1 METDENSVR
10 RPLVESSTSKSDC
23 TGNCVLVGPSGR
35 KGELER
41 SAKDLIRHRF
51 SNPLGALT
59 PAERYVAKY
68 AAKEDTKVNRSLSG
82 REMLNWYEMLTAIW
96 LAATAVHK
104 QRNLMRRSI
113 ITFEE
118 RPNTRE
124 RNLQRASVHSCLGG
138 GNPSDIY
145 LWWILWISICRIR
158 RS

>member
-68 AAKEDTKVNRSLSG
+68 AAKEDTKVNRSLQVRLPFSSG
-82 REMLNWYEMLTAIW
+82 FSYRREWDGFRKGVDLPEKRIFCII
-96 LAATAVHK
+96 K
-104 QRNLMRRSI
+104 QGKK
-113 ITFEE
+113 
-118 RPNTRE
+118 TRE
-124 RNLQRASVHSCLGG
+124 VTSPGPWPL
-138 GNPSDIY
+138 
-145 LWWILWISICRIR
+145 ISISFWIFIEDFAYYFTTNRTFLVG
-158 RS
+158 

>member
-10 RPLVESSTSKSDC
+10 RPLVKSSTSKSDC

-82 REMLNWYEMLTAIW
+82 REMLN
-96 LAATAVHK
+96 
-104 QRNLMRRSI
+104 
-113 ITFEE
+113 
-118 RPNTRE
+118 
-124 RNLQRASVHSCLGG
+124 
-138 GNPSDIY
+138 
-145 LWWILWISICRIR
+145 
-158 RS
+158 

>member
-23 TGNCVLVGPSGR
+23 TGNCVLVGPSER

-68 AAKEDTKVNRSLSG
+68 AAKEDTKVNRSLSAAEG
-82 REMLNWYEMLTAIW
+82 YVAKYAAKEDTKMNRSLSGGEMLN
-96 LAATAVHK
+96 
-104 QRNLMRRSI
+104 
-113 ITFEE
+113 
-118 RPNTRE
+118 
-124 RNLQRASVHSCLGG
+124 
-138 GNPSDIY
+138 
-145 LWWILWISICRIR
+145 
-158 RS
+158 